1 MLDILFKTDVGLY
14 SLAAFTA
21 MLASGV
27 VALILAWRRLRDTS
41 DQDMAS

>member
-14 SLAAFTA
+14 SLAAFSA

-27 VALILAWRRLRDTS
+27 VALVLAWRRLRDNS
-41 DQDMAS
+41 ESEQVP